1 MLEAV
6 GAKIDVS
13 PAASRKM
20 LDEIGFC
27 FLFAPAYHPGMKHA
41 ALVRRQLAVRTVMN
55 LLGPC
60 INPARPPVQ
69 LLGVADPTMLRRIAQ
84 TLDAVGVKQALV
96 VHGSGLDEV
105 ALHGETRAIRLDNG
119 TMTEIEISPEDAGI
133 ERAPLKVVTGGDVS
147 ENATRLKLLLA
158 GQGTQAENDIVILN
172 TAALLMTA
180 GRATDLAEGAGQAR
194 EMLLSGK
201 AGGIARPLCRG
212 EQWLKLWI
220 VWASWARSSPTSA
233 IEVAERLAGVDLAA
247 ARPTTRSL
255 VAAMGQPGARFIFEY
270 KRRSPSEGM
279 LSDALEPAAVARAYT
294 GVADGMSV
302 LTDSRFFGGSLADLA
317 AARTAFDGPIL
328 AKDFIVD
335 PRQVAEA
342 RIAGADAVLVILSV
356 LGDAEARAVMD
367 EAARL
372 GMDVL
377 VEVHD
382 EPEMRRAVALGAAL
396 IGINNRDLKTFRTD
410 LSVTERLAGLAG
422 DALVIS
428 ESGIA
433 TRADIDRLA
442 PHVDGFLIGST
453 PMRSGD
459 PHGEARALAFGRVK
473 LCGLRTAADLDAAA
487 PAAFAG
493 LVFVPGTPRDLTLDA
508 ALNAIDGARNAP
520 PLVAVFRDQVSDIIS
535 ELPLEGNPAPPPRI

>member
-1 MLEAV
+1 MAEL
-6 GAKIDVS
+6 GK
-13 PAASRKM
+13 
-20 LDEIGFC
+20 LGEI
-27 FLFAPAYHPGMKHA
+27 
-41 ALVRRQLAVRTVMN
+41 
-55 LLGPC
+55 
-60 INPARPPVQ
+60 
-69 LLGVADPTMLRRIAQ
+69 IAHKR
-84 TLDAVGVKQALV
+84 V
-96 VHGSGLDEV
+96 
-105 ALHGETRAIRLDNG
+105 
-119 TMTEIEISPEDAGI
+119 
-133 ERAPLKVVTGGDVS
+133 
-147 ENATRLKLLLA
+147 
-158 GQGTQAENDIVILN
+158 
-172 TAALLMTA
+172 
-180 GRATDLAEGAGQAR
+180 
-194 EMLLSGK
+194 
-201 AGGIARPLCRG
+201 
-212 EQWLKLWI
+212 
-220 VWASWARSSPTSA
+220 
-233 IEVAERLAGVDLAA
+233 EVAERLAGADLAA

-270 KRRSPSEGM
+270 KRRSPSEGK
-279 LSDALEPAAVARAYT
+279 LSDALEPGAVARAYT

-317 AARTAFDGPIL
+317 PARAAFDGPIL

-356 LGDAEARAVMD
+356 LSDAEARAVMA
-367 EAARL
+367 EARRL

-382 EPEMRRAVALGAAL
+382 APEMRRAVALGAAL

-410 LSVTERLAGLAG
+410 LAVTERLADMAG

-473 LCGLRTAADLDAAA
+473 LCGLRTAADLRAAA

-493 LVFVPGTPRDLTLDA
+493 LVFVPGTPRNLTIDQ
-508 ALNAIDGARNAP
+508 ALAITDGGDHP
-520 PLVAVFRDQVSDIIS
+520 PLVGVFRDAEATFVRDVVRA
-535 ELPLEGNPAPPPRI
+535 LPLAAVQLHGSEAFAFDGETWVAEAPGDPIPTADRILFDNGRGGTGASFDWAAIANRPELSRALLAGGIGAHNAIAAQALGPYAIDVGSAMDEMPGVKSHVRIAKLFDTLRPASRQKVLQPCA

>member
-1 MLEAV
+1 MAE
-6 GAKIDVS
+6 S
-13 PAASRKM
+13 
-20 LDEIGFC
+20 LDHLGKLGEI
-27 FLFAPAYHPGMKHA
+27 
-41 ALVRRQLAVRTVMN
+41 
-55 LLGPC
+55 
-60 INPARPPVQ
+60 
-69 LLGVADPTMLRRIAQ
+69 IAHKR
-84 TLDAVGVKQALV
+84 V
-96 VHGSGLDEV
+96 
-105 ALHGETRAIRLDNG
+105 
-119 TMTEIEISPEDAGI
+119 
-133 ERAPLKVVTGGDVS
+133 
-147 ENATRLKLLLA
+147 
-158 GQGTQAENDIVILN
+158 
-172 TAALLMTA
+172 
-180 GRATDLAEGAGQAR
+180 
-194 EMLLSGK
+194 
-201 AGGIARPLCRG
+201 
-212 EQWLKLWI
+212 
-220 VWASWARSSPTSA
+220 
-233 IEVAERLAGVDLAA
+233 EVAERLAGVDLAA

-255 VAAMGQPGARFIFEY
+255 VAAMGRPGARFIFEY
-270 KRRSPSEGM
+270 KRRSPSEGS

-356 LGDAEARAVMD
+356 LDDAEAHAVMS
-367 EAARL
+367 EAKRL

-382 EPEMRRAVALGAAL
+382 EPEMRRAVALGAKL

-410 LSVTERLAGLAG
+410 LAVTERLAGLAG

-473 LCGLRTAADLDAAA
+473 LCGMRTAADLRAAA
-487 PAAFAG
+487 PAAYVG
-493 LVFVPGTPRDLTLDA
+493 LIFVPGTPRAVTVDQ
-508 ALNAIDGARNAP
+508 ALAMISEVEDHP
-520 PLVAVFRDQVSDIIS
+520 PLVAVFRDACLSQVMDVANQLPLAAIQSHHPTYDLPDDTNVESWLAEAPGTPIRPADRILFDS
-535 ELPLEGNPAPPPRI
+535 GPGGTGRSFDWSTIARRPELPTALLAGGIGVHNAKAAQAVEAYAIDVGSALDEVPGVKSHAKIAELFESLRPTSRQKALASCA

>member
-1 MLEAV
+1 MADHL
-6 GAKIDVS
+6 GK
-13 PAASRKM
+13 
-20 LDEIGFC
+20 LGEI
-27 FLFAPAYHPGMKHA
+27 
-41 ALVRRQLAVRTVMN
+41 
-55 LLGPC
+55 
-60 INPARPPVQ
+60 
-69 LLGVADPTMLRRIAQ
+69 IAH
-84 TLDAVGVKQALV
+84 K
-96 VHGSGLDEV
+96 
-105 ALHGETRAIRLDNG
+105 R
-119 TMTEIEISPEDAGI
+119 
-133 ERAPLKVVTGGDVS
+133 
-147 ENATRLKLLLA
+147 
-158 GQGTQAENDIVILN
+158 
-172 TAALLMTA
+172 
-180 GRATDLAEGAGQAR
+180 
-194 EMLLSGK
+194 
-201 AGGIARPLCRG
+201 
-212 EQWLKLWI
+212 
-220 VWASWARSSPTSA
+220 
-233 IEVAERLAGVDLAA
+233 IEVAERLAGADLSA

-255 VAAMGQPGARFIFEY
+255 VAAMRQPGARFIFEY

-302 LTDSRFFGGSLADLA
+302 LTDSRFFGGSLADLT

-356 LGDAEARAVMD
+356 LDDAQAHAVMT
-367 EAARL
+367 EATRL
-372 GMDVL
+372 AMDVL

-382 EPEMRRAVALGAAL
+382 EAEMRRAVALGAAL

-410 LSVTERLAGLAG
+410 LAVTERLAGMAG

-442 PHVDGFLIGST
+442 RHVDGFLIGST

-493 LVFVPGTPRDLTLDA
+493 LVFVPGTPRDLTLDQA
-508 ALNAIDGARNAP
+508 RAIVDGGDHP
-520 PLVAVFRDQVSDIIS
+520 PLVGVFRDADAAFVQEIVRQVPLMAVQLHGGDSFAFDGETWIAEAPGDPIPTADRILFDNGRGGTGQTFDWS
-535 ELPLEGNPAPPPRI
+535 RVADRPELPRALLAGGIGAHNAAAARKVGAYALDIGSSVDEVPGVKFHAKIAALFDTLRPTSRQKEFASCA

>member
-1 MLEAV
+1 MPE
-6 GAKIDVS
+6 S
-13 PAASRKM
+13 
-20 LDEIGFC
+20 LDHLGKLGEI
-27 FLFAPAYHPGMKHA
+27 
-41 ALVRRQLAVRTVMN
+41 
-55 LLGPC
+55 
-60 INPARPPVQ
+60 
-69 LLGVADPTMLRRIAQ
+69 IAHKR
-84 TLDAVGVKQALV
+84 V
-96 VHGSGLDEV
+96 
-105 ALHGETRAIRLDNG
+105 
-119 TMTEIEISPEDAGI
+119 
-133 ERAPLKVVTGGDVS
+133 
-147 ENATRLKLLLA
+147 
-158 GQGTQAENDIVILN
+158 
-172 TAALLMTA
+172 
-180 GRATDLAEGAGQAR
+180 
-194 EMLLSGK
+194 
-201 AGGIARPLCRG
+201 
-212 EQWLKLWI
+212 
-220 VWASWARSSPTSA
+220 
-233 IEVAERLAGVDLAA
+233 EVAERLAGVDLSS

-255 VAAMGQPGARFIFEY
+255 VAAIAQPGARFIFEY

-302 LTDSRFFGGSLADLA
+302 LTDNRFFGGSLADLA
-317 AARTAFDGPIL
+317 AARVAFDGPIL

-356 LGDAEARAVMD
+356 LDDAEARSVID
-367 EAARL
+367 AATRL

-382 EPEMRRAVALGAAL
+382 VPEMNRAVALGSRL

-410 LSVTERLAGLAG
+410 LAISENLSELAG

-473 LCGLRTAADLDAAA
+473 LCGLRNADDLRASHH
-487 PAAFAG
+487 AAFAG
-493 LVFVPGTPRDLTLDA
+493 LVFVPGTPRNLTIDQ
-508 ALNAIDGARNAP
+508 ALAITDSGDHP
-520 PLVAVFRDQVSDIIS
+520 PLVGVFRDADAAFVRDVARQ
-535 ELPLEGNPAPPPRI
+535 LPLAAVQLHGGDFVEAAPETWIAEAPGDPIPSADRILFDNGRGGTGETFDWSRIAHRPERPRAILAGGIGAHNAIAARAVGAYALDIGSSVDETPGVKSHARIANLFETLRPSSRQKAFEPCA

>member
-1 MLEAV
+1 MAEL
-6 GAKIDVS
+6 GK
-13 PAASRKM
+13 
-20 LDEIGFC
+20 LGEI
-27 FLFAPAYHPGMKHA
+27 
-41 ALVRRQLAVRTVMN
+41 
-55 LLGPC
+55 
-60 INPARPPVQ
+60 
-69 LLGVADPTMLRRIAQ
+69 IAH
-84 TLDAVGVKQALV
+84 K
-96 VHGSGLDEV
+96 
-105 ALHGETRAIRLDNG
+105 RF
-119 TMTEIEISPEDAGI
+119 
-133 ERAPLKVVTGGDVS
+133 
-147 ENATRLKLLLA
+147 
-158 GQGTQAENDIVILN
+158 
-172 TAALLMTA
+172 
-180 GRATDLAEGAGQAR
+180 
-194 EMLLSGK
+194 
-201 AGGIARPLCRG
+201 
-212 EQWLKLWI
+212 
-220 VWASWARSSPTSA
+220 
-233 IEVAERLAGVDLAA
+233 EVAERLASADLST
-247 ARPTTRSL
+247 ARPTTRCL

-317 AARTAFDGPIL
+317 AARTVFDGPIL

-335 PRQVAEA
+335 VRQVAEA
-342 RIAGADAVLVILSV
+342 RIAGADAVLAILSV
-356 LGDAEARAVMD
+356 LDDSEASAVMA

-382 EPEMRRAVALGAAL
+382 EPEMRRAVALGARL

-410 LSVTERLAGLAG
+410 LAVTERLAGMAG

-442 PHVDGFLIGST
+442 PHVDGFLIGSA

-493 LVFVPGTPRDLTLDA
+493 LVFVPGTPRDVTLDA
-508 ALNAIDGARNAP
+508 ALNAIEGARNAP
-520 PLVAVFRDQVSDIIS
+520 PLVAVFRHQTTDIIS
-535 ELPLEGNPAPPPRI
+535 ELPLKAIQLHNASYDARSVTGVETWRAESPGDEVQKADRIVFDSGQGGTGQTFDWSMIQARPELSRALLAGGIGSHNALAAQRLGAFAIDIGSAMDEIPGVKSHEKIAALFDILRPISRRTRLARCA